1 MQLNFFDVLSNL
13 LGLFALIAV
22 GYAVTKGGPLPASV
36 SGHFSKLLLKVTLPC
51 TIFTSLLREY
61 DPSFFR
67 DVVTIIAI
75 GLVLFPLNAFI
86 SKFLCRL
93 ARVPEGKRGVWA

>member
-36 SGHFSKLLLKVTLPC
+36 SGHF
-51 TIFTSLLREY
+51 
-61 DPSFFR
+61 PSF
-67 DVVTIIAI
+67 
-75 GLVLFPLNAFI
+75 
-86 SKFLCRL
+86 C
-93 ARVPEGKRGVWA
+93 